1 MAMQSSEI
9 VLTVMILSSISFF
22 VWSVFRIYRFVR
34 IGKPAYDP
42 VDRLGWRIQ
51 TVMQNFFG
59 QKPVVREPSGWGHFF
74 IFWGFLVL
82 SMATIEMFIRG
93 YSPTFHWG
101 VLLGNGAAAVLATG
115 FDFFGAAVAV
125 AIVIAIIRRY
135 IIQPDRLR
143 KDFAARFD
151 AGLILGMILTL
162 MLSMFVT
169 NGYIIRNE
177 QALSGFTPISNFFA
191 GLVTGTRD
199 GAMPTGYHVVWWV
212 HNLII
217 LAFLSYI
224 PHSKHVHLVGALP
237 NIFFRRDR
245 QRDRKRGVLK
255 KIDFEAVDFE
265 ADETTLGV
273 GKIQDFTWP
282 QLLNLYACTECGRC
296 QDNCPAYHSG
306 KLLNPA
312 ILIHDL
318 KDHLNDVGA
327 SIAREEQA
335 TPGETLVG
343 GVIKEE
349 VIWACTTCLACVEH
363 CPVFIEH
370 VDILQ
375 DMRRYLVMDQ
385 ANLSEEAAKTLDNME
400 NIGNPWGMPNQNR
413 MQWCEGLD
421 VPLMKDKKEADY
433 LYWVGCAAALD
444 VKNQNVARSLVKILR
459 EAEIDFAILGTEES
473 CTGDSARR
481 LGQEYLFQM
490 MAEGNIETL
499 GKYRFKKI
507 ITTCPHCF
515 NTLGNE
521 YKDFGADYQV
531 IHHSEFLAELI
542 ASGKIKPKQTVAQPL
557 TYHDACYLGRHNGI
571 YDAPRSVI
579 SSVAGGEL
587 IEMDRSREKGLCC
600 GAGGGMMWMDEEADK
615 RVNVVRFGDVEATGT
630 AMVSTACPF
639 CNIMLDDA
647 RKMKGK
653 EDSIAVKDIAELV
666 AESLGSD

>member
-1 MAMQSSEI
+1 MEI
-9 VLTVMILSSISFF
+9 NEIILTVLILCSISFF
-22 VWSVFRIYRFVR
+22 LWSVFRIYRFVR
-34 IGKPAYDP
+34 IGKPSYDP
-42 VDRLGWRIQ
+42 IENIGWRFSS
-51 TVMQNFFG
+51 VLKNFFG
-59 QKPVVREPSGWGHFF
+59 QKPVIREPSGWGHFF

-82 SMATIEMFIRG
+82 SMATVEMFVRG
-93 YSPTFHWG
+93 YSPAFHWG
-101 VLLGNGAAAVLATG
+101 VLLGKGPAAVLATG

-125 AIVIAIIRRY
+125 AIIIAVIRRY
-135 IIQPDRLR
+135 FVQPDRLR

-151 AGLILGMILTL
+151 AGLILGMIFTL
-162 MLSMFVT
+162 MISMFFT

-177 QALSGFTPISNFFA
+177 QALAGFTPVSNFFA
-191 GLVTGTRD
+191 RLASGARD
-199 GAMPTGYHVVWWV
+199 GIMPTGYHIAWWV

-217 LAFLSYI
+217 MAFLSYV
-224 PHSKHVHLVGALP
+224 PHSKHVHLIGALP
-237 NIFFRRDR
+237 NIFFRRDH
-245 QRDRKRGVLK
+245 QRGRKRGVLK
-255 KIDFEAVDFE
+255 KIDFEAIDFE
-265 ADETTLGV
+265 ADDATLGV
-273 GKIQDFTWP
+273 ARIQDFTWP
-282 QLLNLYACTECGRC
+282 QLLDVYACTECGRC

-318 KDHLNDVGA
+318 KEHLNKVGA
-327 SIAREEQA
+327 AVAGGKAVEDEV
-335 TPGETLVG
+335 PLVG

-370 VDILQ
+370 VDTLQ
-375 DMRRYLVMDQ
+375 DMRRHLVMDQ
-385 ANLSEEAAKTLDNME
+385 ANLSEEAAKTLENME

-413 MQWCEGLD
+413 LLWCEDLD
-421 VPLMKDKKEADY
+421 VPVMKEKKEAEY

-444 VKNQNVARSLVKILR
+444 AKNQNVARSLVKILK
-459 EAEIDFAILGTEES
+459 EADIDFAILGTEES

-499 GKYRFKKI
+499 GKYQFKKI

-521 YKDFGADYQV
+521 YKEFGADYEV
-531 IHHSEFLAELI
+531 IHHSEFLADLI
-542 ASGKIKPKQTVAQPL
+542 AAGKIKPKQTVTQPL

-579 SSVAGGEL
+579 NSVASSDL
-587 IEMDRSREKGLCC
+587 VEMKRSREKGLCC
-600 GAGGGMMWMDEEADK
+600 GAGGGMMWTDEEPDK
-615 RVNVVRFGDVEATGT
+615 RVNVVRFGDVESTGT
-630 AMVSTACPF
+630 SLVATACPF

-653 EDSIAVKDIAELV
+653 EDSVAVKDIAELV
-666 AESLGSD
+666 ADSLS